1 VGLALCRNLGDV
13 CGLGV
18 CHPVWNHLAV
28 RAPDFAVDL
37 LEHLL
42 EKKGN
47 ARPELIW
54 NHLLEF
60 LVEQST
66 FFYKFV
72 YYRSM
77 GHISFFFT
85 AKNTQFTP
93 KL

>member
-13 CGLGV
+13 CGLVV
-18 CHPVWNHLAV
+18 CRPVWNHLAV

-37 LEHLL
+37 LENLL

-54 NHLLEF
+54 NHLFQF
-60 LVEQST
+60 LVGLST
-66 FFYKFV
+66 FVYTFV
-72 YYRSM
+72 SYRPM
-77 GHISFFFT
+77 GHISLFFT
-85 AKNTQFTP
+85 AKNTQFTL